1 MYEYL
6 KSKGVAAN
14 RRRNMPLRLFM
25 TDTKT
30 VAKQIAEKNK
40 YLLVGQFKGSSSNV
54 ISLGAYNVPQGSVMV
69 TAGGV
74 TLTEG
79 SDYSVDYNAGEV
91 TILNQ
96 SIIDAGTPVNVSL
109 ESNTDYGMMR
119 KTMFGLNWEYDFSKN
134 FQLSGTFQHLSEQP
148 LLTKV
153 AMGEEPV
160 KNTLWGININWK
172 KESQWL
178 TNVLDKIPFL
188 HLTQPSQI
196 SFTGEFAQ
204 LIAGQASGTQ
214 DNASYL
220 DDFESTKS
228 SIDVMTPTSWFL
240 SSVPSM
246 FPENKDKTGLT
257 SGFNRSQMA
266 WYTIDPLF
274 NRKGST
280 LTPGHIKSD
289 LNQLSN
295 HYVRAIYMRELFPLR
310 QQQTY
315 STETSTVNAMNIAFY
330 PNERGPYNFN
340 VTDLQADG
348 TLANPQ
354 KHWGGMMRKLDTND
368 FEQANVEYIEFW
380 MLDPFIYS
388 NQQPDARLY
397 GGDFYINLGE
407 ISEDILR
414 DGKKFY
420 ESGMPVDG

>member
-1 MYEYL
+1 M
-6 KSKGVAAN
+6 
-14 RRRNMPLRLFM
+14 
-25 TDTKT
+25 
-30 VAKQIAEKNK
+30 
-40 YLLVGQFKGSSSNV
+40 
-54 ISLGAYNVPQGSVMV
+54 
-69 TAGGV
+69 
-74 TLTEG
+74 
-79 SDYSVDYNAGEV
+79 
-91 TILNQ
+91 
-96 SIIDAGTPVNVSL
+96 
-109 ESNTDYGMMR
+109 
-119 KTMFGLNWEYDFSKN
+119 
-134 FQLSGTFQHLSEQP
+134 
-148 LLTKV
+148 
-153 AMGEEPV
+153 
-160 KNTLWGININWK
+160 
-172 KESQWL
+172 
-178 TNVLDKIPFL
+178 
-188 HLTQPSQI
+188 
-196 SFTGEFAQ
+196 
-204 LIAGQASGTQ
+204 
-214 DNASYL
+214 
-220 DDFESTKS
+220 
-228 SIDVMTPTSWFL
+228 
-240 SSVPSM
+240 
-246 FPENKDKTGLT
+246 T

-420 ESGMPVDG
+420 ESGMPVDGSNSFTYSQWGKIPTQSTVTYAFATTSGSRALQDVGFNGLTDAEEQEFYRSAYLDQIQGKVNQAVFDSIFADPARDDYHYYRGSDWDQMQAPILYRYKFINNPQGNSPDSDSRTESYDTSYKSTPDVEDINQDYTLNEYEKYFQYHVSIRPEDLVVGKNYIVDKREYTPSLPNGTKNETVTWYQFRIPVDQYESKVGNINDFSSIRFMRMFLTNLRSLS